1 MKTTTG
7 RPSRRTS
14 TVLAIS
20 GTALFAVVF
29 AVLWLAEPAECS
41 QTVSHNA
48 AGVSY
53 RGEVRCPVA
62 PTVGTIVLIG
72 LFATGWLA
80 LLTWT
85 LRRRQRGEEAS
96 REVPFIPS

>member
-1 MKTTTG
+1 MKTAAG
-7 RPSRRTS
+7 RPGRRTS
-14 TVLAIS
+14 TALAIG
-20 GTALFAVVF
+20 GTALFVIVLG
-29 AVLWLAEPAECS
+29 VLWLAGPTECS

-53 RGEVRCPVA
+53 RGEVRCPGA
-62 PTVGTIVLIG
+62 PTVGTLVLIG
-72 LFATGWLA
+72 LFTTGWLA

-96 REVPFIPS
+96 SEVPFLPS

>member
-1 MKTTTG
+1 MTIPAG
-7 RPSRRTS
+7 RPGRRMS
-14 TVLAIS
+14 TVLAAG
-20 GTALFAVVF
+20 GTVLFAIVF
-29 AVLWLAEPAECS
+29 AALWLSEPTECT

-53 RGEVRCPVA
+53 RGEVRCPIA

-96 REVPFIPS
+96 REVPFLPS

>member
-1 MKTTTG
+1 MKAPTG
-7 RPSRRTS
+7 GLGRRTS
-14 TVLAIS
+14 TVVAIS
-20 GTALFAVVF
+20 GTVLFAIVF
-29 AVLWLAEPAECS
+29 AALWLSEPTECA

-62 PTVGTIVLIG
+62 STVGTIVLIV

-96 REVPFIPS
+96 SEMTFLPT

>member
-1 MKTTTG
+1 MQTPAG
-7 RPSRRTS
+7 RRGRRTS
-14 TVLAIS
+14 TVLAIG

-29 AVLWLAEPAECS
+29 AVLWVAEPAECS

-53 RGEVRCPVA
+53 PRETRCPLA
-62 PTVGTIVLIG
+62 PTVGTILLIG

-85 LRRRQRGEEAS
+85 LRRRHRGEEAS
-96 REVPFIPS
+96 IEVPFIPS